1 LRSGD
6 SVAGNCPRCG
16 ELVSPARLES
26 LTLTDGSLRVK
37 SFAAICPN
45 MSCQAIIGVM
55 PDNRRSVRVVE
66 LIATA
71 LKIPT

>member
-1 LRSGD
+1 
-6 SVAGNCPRCG
+6 
-16 ELVSPARLES
+16 
-26 LTLTDGSLRVK
+26 LTLTDGSLQVK

-45 MSCQAIIGVM
+45 MTCQAIIGVM
-55 PDNRRSVRVVE
+55 PDYRRSIRVVE